1 MPPTLVRPQT
11 FDPNKSPDS
20 ASPAVRYGHLTCLG
34 SPQAACPLVSEQN
47 SYLICVLQGCR
58 SHCPVSL
65 SQSANCLVRVRYAVR
80 RHIGRIR
87 FSAPSRK
94 SRTSTVRL
102 SVPVVWVGHRPLQL
116 LYNLRNHR
124 YLKILCQKCKQ
135 ESSKPCPAFLSAC
148 RLGKPQ
154 TFIRHVS
161 SLKAHRERLR
171 KHQT

>member
-11 FDPNKSPDS
+11 FDSTTRLDMPRKPRHPSRSLQSPDS
-20 ASPAVRYGHLTCLG
+20 ASPAVRF
-34 SPQAACPLVSEQN
+34 VSEQN
-47 SYLICVLQGCR
+47 SYLICVLQGCI

-124 YLKILCQKCKQ
+124 YLKILHRICQQ
-135 ESSKPCPAFLSAC
+135 ESRKKDETTRIFAQIKNIGLEWKFL
-148 RLGKPQ
+148 G
-154 TFIRHVS
+154 
-161 SLKAHRERLR
+161 
-171 KHQT
+171 

>member
-11 FDPNKSPDS
+11 FTVFQQPDS
-20 ASPAVRYGHLTCLG
+20 ASPAVRF
-34 SPQAACPLVSEQN
+34 VSEQN
-47 SYLICVLQGCR
+47 SYLICVLQGCI

-65 SQSANCLVRVRYAVR
+65 SQSAN
-80 RHIGRIR
+80 

-116 LYNLRNHR
+116 LYNLRNHP

-135 ESSKPCPAFLSAC
+135 ESSKPCPAFLSS
-148 RLGKPQ
+148 RVS
-154 TFIRHVS
+154 RVS
-161 SLKAHRERLR
+161 SR
-171 KHQT
+171 KKR